1 MFTFVH
7 SLKSRIKLKPKNLLY
22 LPILIVVAI
31 GMMNFTA
38 AKKELIPAVSPP
50 VLSGK
55 ITLSGAY
62 ALYPM
67 AVKCGEQFKKLN
79 PIVST
84 IDFRELNFECN
95 AASRDVL
102 SNIETVASRTS
113 CMTFLISHVSHLC
126 SRNKVDKISR

>member
-1 MFTFVH
+1 M
-7 SLKSRIKLKPKNLLY
+7 KPKNLLY

-79 PIVST
+79 PNVSS
-84 IDFRELNFECN
+84 IY
-95 AASRDVL
+95 
-102 SNIETVASRTS
+102 
-113 CMTFLISHVSHLC
+113 
-126 SRNKVDKISR
+126 KVEEQEKE